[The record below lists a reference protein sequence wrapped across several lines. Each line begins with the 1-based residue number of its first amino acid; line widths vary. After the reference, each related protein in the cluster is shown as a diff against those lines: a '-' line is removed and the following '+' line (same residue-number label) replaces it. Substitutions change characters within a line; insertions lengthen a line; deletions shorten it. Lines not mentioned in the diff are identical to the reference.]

1 MDTVAARHSC
11 LEALLKGY
19 EAPKSRASWL
29 NERRAQALE
38 RANALTV
45 PTTRD
50 EEWRFTDITP
60 LVRRTFR
67 PAAGAEP
74 LTPAD
79 ISSWLAPEAAAR
91 LVFVDGAYAPALSSA
106 QGLPPGVV
114 VAPLA
119 SALDAHGAGIE
130 PHLGRHAEFER
141 DVFAA
146 LNTAHV
152 RDGALVRVGRNRIL
166 PAPVQLL
173 FVSTQADA
181 AAYPRCL
188 VIAEEGSECTVIEDY
203 AGLGEAAYF
212 NDTVTEIVAGA
223 GARVRH
229 VRLQRESGSAFHIG
243 TCAATLAKDARYASH
258 AVTLG
263 ARLSRFNLNVAQQGE
278 GVDVQMDGLALI
290 SGRQLA
296 DTHSLMDHARPH
308 GRCRQVHKCIADG
321 AAHAVFNGK
330 ILVRPGAQLTDSSQQ
345 SRNLLLS
352 DKARVDTKPQLEIF
366 ADDVKCAHGATVG
379 QLDAEQ
385 LFYLRSRGLPEGS
398 ARNLLTYAFA
408 AEVIDRIPVPSLVR
422 RLEQTVIAQTQTP
435 TQPSPLPRGRIE
447 EGV

>member
-1 MDTVAARHSC
+1 MVSVAAKHPYI
-11 LEALLKGY
+11 EALLKGY
-19 EAPKSRASWL
+19 EAPRSGASWL
-29 NERRAQALE
+29 DERRAQALE

-60 LVRRTFR
+60 LTRLSFR
-67 PAAGAEP
+67 PAAETKP
-74 LTPAD
+74 LALSGLSRF
-79 ISSWLAPEAAAR
+79 IAPEAGAR
-91 LVFVDGAYAPALSSA
+91 LVFVDGVFAPGLSA
-106 QGLPPGVV
+106 TTGLPRGVV
-114 VAPLA
+114 VSTLA
-119 SALDAHGAGIE
+119 AALDAHAGAIE
-130 PHLGRHAEFER
+130 PHLARHAEFER
-141 DVFAA
+141 EVFTA
-146 LNTAHV
+146 LNTAHL
-152 RDGALVRVGRNRIL
+152 RDGAFIRVGRNCAC

-173 FVSTQADA
+173 HVSTQKEA

-188 VIAEEGSECTVIEDY
+188 VIAEDGSDCTLIEDY
-203 AGLGEAAYF
+203 AGLGDAAYF
-212 NDTVTEIVAGA
+212 NDAVTEVVVGA

-229 VRLQRESGSAFHIG
+229 ARVQREAAGAFHIA
-243 TCAATLAKDARYASH
+243 TCAVTLARDARYASH

-263 ARLSRFNLNVAQQGE
+263 ARLSRFNLIVTQQGE
-278 GVDVQMDGLALI
+278 GAEVQMDGLALI

-296 DTHSLMDHARPH
+296 DTHTLMDHAQPH
-308 GRCRQVHKCIADG
+308 GRCRQLHKCIAGG

-352 DKARVDTKPQLEIF
+352 DKAHVDTKPQLEIF

-385 LFYLRSRGLPEGS
+385 LFYLRSRGLSEGR

-408 AEVIDRIPVPSLVR
+408 AEVVDRIPVPSLVAQ
-422 RLEQTVIAQTQTP
+422 LEETVLAQTQAAEP
-435 TQPSPLPRGRIE
+435 A
-447 EGV
+447 